1 MLLGWLAEAE
11 VRGWAAM
18 AGWGGTGWS
27 SILLQ
32 LTDMADDNDADDD
45 DADENEGV
53 VDDDD
58 RDGACRFVSELMM
71 VALLSAMA
79 M

>member
-1 MLLGWLAEAE
+1 M
-11 VRGWAAM
+11 
-18 AGWGGTGWS
+18 
-27 SILLQ
+27 
-32 LTDMADDNDADDD
+32 NDDD